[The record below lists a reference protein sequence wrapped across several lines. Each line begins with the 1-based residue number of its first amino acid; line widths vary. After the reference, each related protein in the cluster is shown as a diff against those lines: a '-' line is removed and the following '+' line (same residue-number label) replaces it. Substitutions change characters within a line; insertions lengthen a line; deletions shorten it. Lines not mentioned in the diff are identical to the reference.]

1 MLDGADRL
9 RFGRRLVV
17 QGALAILL
25 ALAAGS
31 PDTRA
36 DEVRFERSELAIAT
50 ARGEHRFRVEL
61 ALESAQ
67 RERGLQH
74 RPFLAE
80 DAGMLFVF
88 DQPGTVNMWML
99 NTLIPLDMIF
109 IGADGRIVNIAE
121 RTRPKSLDVI
131 PSAGPAL
138 AVLEVLGGTSSRLG
152 IRPGDRVNHPLLKPA
167 GKRP

>member
-1 MLDGADRL
+1 MSDGAVIR
-9 RFGRRLVV
+9 RFGRALVTRLAFA
-17 QGALAILL
+17 ALLT
-25 ALAAGS
+25 LAAFVQ
-31 PDTRA
+31 DARA
-36 DEVRFERSELAIAT
+36 DEIRFERSVLTVAT
-50 ARGEHRFRVEL
+50 TRGEHRFRIEL
-61 ALESAQ
+61 ALEPAQ

-109 IGADGRIVNIAE
+109 IAADGRIVNIAE

-138 AVLEVLGGTSSRLG
+138 AVLEVLGGTSARLG
-152 IRPGDRVNHPLLKPA
+152 IRPGDRVIHPLLERA
-167 GKRP
+167 GERR